1 VSRGFTLAELLAALT
16 VLGLGAGVAALALPT
31 LRPTPEG
38 AVLRSLAA
46 ARDSA
51 IRTGIP
57 VVWQRDSVR
66 VRFLPDGVSSGGRIA
81 LARDT
86 LLVDPLN
93 GAVHVAH

>member
-1 VSRGFTLAELLAALT
+1 MIRGFTLVELLAALT

-51 IRTGIP
+51 IRTGSP

-66 VRFLPDGVSSGGRIA
+66 VRFLPDGVNSGGRIA
-81 LARDT
+81 LDGVT
-86 LLVDPLN
+86 LEVNPLT
-93 GAVHVAH
+93 GVVHVAR